1 MRVSLGVA
9 AAILFSAL
17 VSAPVAA
24 QSGETDAQKLGQRAE
39 AFVQVRNQFDQAAMI
54 AMMAPEY
61 QEVSPVGEVD
71 SRERVIGFYAADKKK
86 PAPPMTITE
95 TVARPAGT
103 IGVVTMRIA
112 YTMPGKDGE
121 MQTRALRAGFVARRI
136 KGEWQFV
143 SLQFTPIRG

>member
-1 MRVSLGVA
+1 MRVFLGIA
-9 AAILFSAL
+9 AALL

-24 QSGETDAQKLGQRAE
+24 QSVEVDIQKLGQRAE
-39 AFVQVRNQFDQAAMI
+39 AFVQVRNQFDQAAMM

-71 SRERVIGFYAADKKK
+71 SRERVIGFYAPDKKSA
-86 PAPPMTITE
+86 APPMTITE

-112 YTMPGKDGE
+112 YTMPGKDGQ
-121 MQTRALRAGFVARRI
+121 MQTRALRAGFVAQRI
-136 KGEWQFV
+136 KGDWQFV

>member
-1 MRVSLGVA
+1 MRISLGVA
-9 AAILFSAL
+9 AAVL
-17 VSAPVAA
+17 VSAPIAA
-24 QSGETDAQKLGQRAE
+24 QSGETDAQKLAQRAE
-39 AFVQVRNQFDQAAMI
+39 AFVQVRNRFDQSAMI

-71 SRERVIGFYAADKKK
+71 SRERVIGFYAADKKSA
-86 PAPPMTITE
+86 APPMTITE

-112 YTMPGKDGE
+112 YTMPGKDGQ

-136 KGEWQFV
+136 RGDWQFV